1 MRMSGLVV
9 VVGFDNTREAD
20 RPLIEVVRPTKE
32 NLVNLEDAVVA
43 IRSPDETVRIKHAVD
58 PVDPVGM
65 GAARGG
71 LSGALWG
78 TLVGSLFPNPLLGF
92 AAGAAV
98 GAGSGALA
106 GSLSDDG
113 VDDDLLR
120 SIGDTLQPNT
130 STLFVLVRKAQ
141 PEEVL
146 ADIQAAG
153 FRGRGIRSSWS
164 PDQEERLQAALSQA
178 RPQDEGAAAPPPLG
192 ATPAA
197 AGLAC
202 NP

>member
-1 MRMSGLVV
+1 MRMFGLVV
-9 VVGFDNTREAD
+9 VGSGNTREAD
-20 RPLIEVVRPTKE
+20 RPLTEVVRPTKE

-43 IRSPDETVRIKHAVD
+43 IRSPDGTVRIKHA
-58 PVDPVGM
+58 VDPVGM

-141 PEEVL
+141 PEVVL
-146 ADIQAAG
+146 ADIHAAG
-153 FRGRGIRSSWS
+153 FRGRVIRSSWS

>member
-1 MRMSGLVV
+1 MVMRMSGLVV

-78 TLVGSLFPNPLLGF
+78 TLVGSLFPDPLLGF

-146 ADIQAAG
+146 ADIQAA
-153 FRGRGIRSSWS
+153 
-164 PDQEERLQAALSQA
+164 LSQA

>member
-1 MRMSGLVV
+1 MRMSGLV

-20 RPLIEVVRPTKE
+20 RPLTEVVRPTNE

-43 IRSPDETVRIKHAVD
+43 IRSPDGTVRIKHA
-58 PVDPVGM
+58 VDPVGM

-106 GSLSDDG
+106 GSLSDD
-113 VDDDLLR
+113 DDLLR

-146 ADIQAAG
+146 ADIHAAG
-153 FRGRGIRSSWS
+153 FRGRVIRSSWS